1 MTQDEFACYETAR
14 SAFGRGDHVGAAR
27 TLEDLLADLA
37 REEILHGTS
46 ELRLLL
52 ARAYYHSSQLTRAE
66 RMLDGLVADEPSD
79 PYVRLLLARTLQRQS
94 RHDEARPHVA
104 IADALGADT
113 SSARRS

>member
-1 MTQDEFACYETAR
+1 MSTLALRYEMAR
-14 SAFGRGDHVGAAR
+14 SAFERGDHLEAAR
-27 TLEDLLADLA
+27 TLEDLLADLSG
-37 REEILHGTS
+37 EEVLHGTS

-52 ARAYYHSSQLTRAE
+52 ARAYYHSAQLKRAE
-66 RMLDGLVADEPSD
+66 WMLDALVADEPSD

-104 IADALGADT
+104 IAEALGADT